1 MGSNYLYYA
10 VNIGRKKGVYT
21 SWEECRNQVHGYPYA
36 KYKGYMNIKEAEEF
50 VNWPF
55 YAVKSERKVFRRDDY
70 IDWDAYWKKVEN
82 FLDGDRQGFDT
93 EEEAKHFIGNTFY
106 AIKIEGEK
114 GIYYDLDD
122 IKEKIQYQKVELEI
136 QYPKVELH
144 TYDNKK
150 DAEKFL
156 DWPFYAVK
164 SKKEIFKKEDY
175 ADWDAY
181 WKEVENFTDKD
192 RKGFDEEEVA
202 EQFIDRKY
210 YVINSGPK
218 KGLYE
223 SIEKYYEVMYDAY
236 KGKDEKQENIDDQK
250 REDNEFKDSFYK
262 DSGKYYWEFSDKDQA
277 ENFLE
282 GKEVE
287 ESTYQRGLIEDAIK
301 KEE

>member
-36 KYKGYMNIKEAEEF
+36 KYKGFYSLKEAERF
-50 VNWPF
+50 VDWLF
-55 YAVKSERKVFRRDDY
+55 YAVKSKKEIFKREKY
-70 IDWDAYWKKVEN
+70 ADWDTYWKEVEN
-82 FLDGDRQGFDT
+82 FQDGDRQGFDT
-93 EEEAKHFIGNTFY
+93 EEEAKRFIGNTFY

-122 IKEKIQYQKVELEI
+122 IKEKI

-236 KGKDEKQENIDDQK
+236 GGKHEDADDQQ
-250 REDNEFKDSFYK
+250 REDNKFIDIFYK
-262 DSGKYYWEFSDKDQA
+262 KSGKYYWEFSDKDQA

-287 ESTYQRGLIEDAIK
+287 ESKYQRKLFEDAIGK
-301 KEE
+301 RK